1 MVSIKRIL
9 VPLDG
14 SESADRALS
23 EALRLAKIFDAELDF
38 IYVANLNGAIGGY
51 PLPANSG
58 FSGSVLKSVAA
69 AGQTI
74 LDRALDRTPDEI
86 KAKGHCVSGVP
97 AQVILHKAKELDADL
112 IVMGSRGLGAIKG
125 ALLGSVS
132 RFLLERAECPVMAVK
147 AGSPP

>member
-23 EALRLAKIFDAELDF
+23 EALRLAKMFDAELDF

-58 FSGSVLKSVAA
+58 FSGSVLEGVAA
-69 AGQTI
+69 AGQAI
-74 LDRALDRTPDEI
+74 LDHALDRTPEGI
-86 KAKGHCVSGVP
+86 KAKGHCISGVP
-97 AQVILHKAKELDADL
+97 AQVILHKAKELNAGL
-112 IVMGSRGLGAIKG
+112 IVMGSRGLGALKG

-132 RFLLERAECPVMAVK
+132 RFLLERAECPVMVVK
-147 AGSPP
+147 AKSPQ